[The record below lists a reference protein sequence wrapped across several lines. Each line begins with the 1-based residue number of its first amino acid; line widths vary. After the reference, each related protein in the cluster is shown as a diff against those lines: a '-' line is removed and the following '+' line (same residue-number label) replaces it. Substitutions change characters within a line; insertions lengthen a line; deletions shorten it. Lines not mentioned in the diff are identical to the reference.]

1 MTPSRPEAVRDRT
14 RHLRA
19 VGALED
25 RTGPQPEPPSPWPG
39 LVADERRSETRAL
52 VAIFALVA
60 LLIVV
65 AIAWGLASVS
75 EEEPRPAAGLE
86 RVEAAP

>member
-1 MTPSRPEAVRDRT
+1 MTPPPTAVGERL

-25 RTGPQPEPPSPWPG
+25 RSGSAPEPPSPWPG
-39 LVADERRSETRAL
+39 VVAEERRAETRVL

-65 AIAWGLASVS
+65 AIAWGLA
-75 EEEPRPAAGLE
+75 
-86 RVEAAP
+86 AAP

>member
-1 MTPSRPEAVRDRT
+1 MTTT
-14 RHLRA
+14 RHLRV

-25 RTGPQPEPPSPWPG
+25 RTGSDPAPEPRSPWPG
-39 LVADERRSETRAL
+39 VVAEERRSETRVL

-65 AIAWGLASVS
+65 AIAWGLA
-75 EEEPRPAAGLE
+75 
-86 RVEAAP
+86 AAP